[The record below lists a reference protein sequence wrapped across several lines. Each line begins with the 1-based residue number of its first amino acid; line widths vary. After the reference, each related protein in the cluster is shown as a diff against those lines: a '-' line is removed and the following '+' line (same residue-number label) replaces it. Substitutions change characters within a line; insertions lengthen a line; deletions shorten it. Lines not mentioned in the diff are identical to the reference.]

1 MDLILRPFVV
11 KCESFLKDSQHFLQD
26 SQQFLDFYEPK
37 GFSLISGDFDSLY
50 NNIIL
55 ESALDNICDF
65 VKDKFHS
72 KHILKYS
79 IFGFQI

>member
-11 KCESFLKDSQHFLQD
+11 KCESFLKDSQHLLQET
-26 SQQFLDFYEPK
+26 LDLYVPE

-55 ESALDNICDF
+55 ESSLDIICDF
-65 VKDKFHS
+65 VKDKF
-72 KHILKYS
+72 
-79 IFGFQI
+79 Q

>member
-1 MDLILRPFVV
+1 MDIILRPIVI
-11 KCESFLKDSQHFLQD
+11 KCESFLKDSQHFLQET
-26 SQQFLDFYEPK
+26 LDFYEPK